1 MATQV
6 TSINEFAQDVG
17 VTPPGSKLYKVYL
30 HTQNDPAVQELVVS
44 ANNLQA
50 AKQKALGHVKKSNP
64 HKGSRSHC
72 DAVKVTKVLSAR
84 ETGTNGCVAIH
95 KIPLDVFISA
105 ALAAKP

>member
-1 MATQV
+1 MATQDK
-6 TSINEFAQDVG
+6 SINEFTQEIG
-17 VTPPGSKLYKVYL
+17 VTPSGGKLYKVYL
-30 HTQNDPAVQELVVS
+30 HTLGDPAVQELVVS

-64 HKGSRSHC
+64 HKGARSHG
-72 DAVKVTKVLSAR
+72 DAVKVTKVLGGR

-95 KIPLDVFISA
+95 KIPLDVFTSA